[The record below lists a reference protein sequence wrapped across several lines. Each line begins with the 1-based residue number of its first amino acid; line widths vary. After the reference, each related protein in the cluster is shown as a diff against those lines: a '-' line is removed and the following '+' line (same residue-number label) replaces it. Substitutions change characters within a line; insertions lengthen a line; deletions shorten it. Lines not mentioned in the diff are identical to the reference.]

1 MSDLRVTNLRGRSSG
16 TPPTMPDG
24 AIVTGVA
31 TATQFS
37 GDLVS
42 TASTI
47 TTAAVT
53 TAVVG
58 TANTLS
64 TGGINV
70 TGIVTATSFE
80 GSGSG
85 LTGLNIP
92 AGFSELDAALFN

>member
-37 GDLVS
+37 GNL
-42 TASTI
+42 
-47 TTAAVT
+47 
-53 TAVVG
+53 VG
-58 TANTLS
+58 TAATVGS
-64 TGGINV
+64 ATTITTGGINV

>member
-1 MSDLRVTNLRGRSSG
+1 MSDLRVTNLRGRTSG

-24 AIVTGVA
+24 AIVTGIA

-37 GDLVS
+37 GDLGG
-42 TASTI
+42 TAATVGSATTI
-47 TTAAVT
+47 T
-53 TAVVG
+53 
-58 TANTLS
+58 

-70 TGIVTATSFE
+70 TGVVTATSFE

>member
-1 MSDLRVTNLRGRSSG
+1 MSDLRVTNLRGRTSG

-24 AIVTGVA
+24 AIVTGIA

-37 GDLVS
+37 GDLVG
-42 TASTI
+42 TAVTI
-47 TTAAVT
+47 T

>member
-1 MSDLRVTNLRGRSSG
+1 MSDLRVTNLRGRTSG

-24 AIVTGVA
+24 AIVTGIA

-37 GDLVS
+37 GDLVG
-42 TASTI
+42 
-47 TTAAVT
+47 TAATIT

-58 TANTLS
+58 SANTLS